1 MEIELFC
8 IAFALLRRTP
18 NPVLYSCADN
28 VCVEEITAIN
38 AHRMAIFFMV
48 IYFAV
53 DKTKNDANKV

>member
-38 AHRMAIFFMV
+38 AHRMGFFLLEIIFHEE
-48 IYFAV
+48 
-53 DKTKNDANKV
+53 KTKNVANKV